1 MASCCSGEEQ
11 DANLTSANG
20 DPWVLLH
27 RRLQSLS
34 LSCHLFW
41 TLEIMDSLRLL
52 WSLALVLNWS
62 YSLGLNA
69 PSADLQ
75 LALLFLQVSIQ
86 TSSIADFQVSWYP
99 SFVDFFIPLN
109 TTTS

>member
-75 LALLFLQVSIQ
+75 LALLFLQVSTQ
-86 TSSIADFQVSWYP
+86 PSIAHGASR
-99 SFVDFFIPLN
+99 SHLPLQI
-109 TTTS
+109 SRSLGIHPL